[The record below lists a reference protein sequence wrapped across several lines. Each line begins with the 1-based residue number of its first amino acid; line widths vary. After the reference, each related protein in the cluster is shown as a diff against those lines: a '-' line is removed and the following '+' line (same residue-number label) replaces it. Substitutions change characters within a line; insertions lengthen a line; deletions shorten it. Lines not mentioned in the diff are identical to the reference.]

1 MCVANTI
8 TQCPQSESLS
18 MFNGVFVQMSHEKFI
33 DSNYDEIG
41 FRNFMGEVYTIHTLL
56 ILKTGCIS

>member
-1 MCVANTI
+1 
-8 TQCPQSESLS
+8 